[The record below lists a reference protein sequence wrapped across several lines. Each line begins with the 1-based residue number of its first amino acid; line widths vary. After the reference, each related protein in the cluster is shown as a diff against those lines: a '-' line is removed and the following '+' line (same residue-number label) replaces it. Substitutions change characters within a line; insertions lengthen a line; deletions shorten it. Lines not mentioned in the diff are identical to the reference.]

1 MWWLYACLCV
11 TLARWNIS
19 EIVQHRP
26 SIRLDYNLN
35 CDLTQIDSCGFAY
48 IWWSKLCVYVSG
60 QRVGL
65 IIWGVILYVYLHSTI
80 WIPCCSSVFV
90 RSQLINPKMDLH
102 AKLVSAMRWRANP
115 IKFRTWPLR
124 ARLTPYEIFY
134 ITFHFSWTLF
144 SMCPNTSLHSVT
156 ISFHRNPL
164 FHDEF
169 STSDT

>member
-1 MWWLYACLCV
+1 MVVRVLVCDSGSLEYKRNCPAPS
-11 TLARWNIS
+11 ID
-19 EIVQHRP
+19 
-26 SIRLDYNLN
+26 SIRLQFELWPDANRLLWF
-35 CDLTQIDSCGFAY
+35 CIY